1 MAFCLRQCVGG
12 EGKGS
17 PEMRVV
23 CLADK
28 PRIIIFSS
36 ITSILFSQA
45 EAVVRMPNE
54 MRVVTWRE
62 GARPF
67 SCQWV
72 RQPLVRMRVPSFV
85 DGAKIWQLCHCQSPL
100 FFRHYYGERTVQT
113 SETELLNEIEEEEE
127 EEV

>member
-1 MAFCLRQCVGG
+1 M
-12 EGKGS
+12 
-17 PEMRVV
+17 P
-23 CLADK
+23 
-28 PRIIIFSS
+28 
-36 ITSILFSQA
+36 
-45 EAVVRMPNE
+45 MPNE

-72 RQPLVRMRVPSFV
+72 RQPLVR
-85 DGAKIWQLCHCQSPL
+85 ILCRRRENLATLHCQSPL
-100 FFRHYYGERTVQT
+100 FFRHYCGERTVQT